1 MNQLPEQ
8 AIRIKEQAQG
18 LFMQFGL
25 KSVSMDDIAN
35 SLGIS
40 KKTIYHFYQDKDEL
54 VKAVVQSIIQE
65 NQATCNA
72 DRSRASDAIHEIFLS
87 MDMMLEMFHSMNPS
101 LLFDMHKYYP
111 AAYQIFLQHKNDY
124 LYGLIKENIERG
136 IQEDLYRSDFHIE
149 AIARFR
155 VESIIIPFNPEYHSK
170 VKASIAQIQNEI
182 ALHFLYGVVTP
193 KGYKLIVKYKEQ
205 RTQ

>member
-8 AIRIKEQAQG
+8 AIRIKEQAHR
-18 LFMQFGL
+18 LFMQYGL

-40 KKTIYHFYQDKDEL
+40 KKTIYQFYQDKDEL
-54 VKAVVQSIIQE
+54 VKAVVQSIIHQ

-72 DRSRASDAIHEIFLS
+72 DRSRASDAIHEIFLA

-124 LYGLIKENIERG
+124 LYGIIKENIERG
-136 IQEDLYRSDFHIE
+136 IQEDLYRADIHIE

-170 VKASIAQIQNEI
+170 VKASIAHIQNEI

-205 RTQ
+205 RSQ